1 MSKTMENRRKCPCFE
16 GRAMHPCWKPP
27 GRQSLFA
34 PAVHDVHESEGKGR
48 LTV

>member
-1 MSKTMENRRKCPCFE
+1 MSKTLENKRKYSCFE
-16 GRAMHPCWKPP
+16 GMAMHPCWRSP
-27 GRQSLFA
+27 GRQSLLA